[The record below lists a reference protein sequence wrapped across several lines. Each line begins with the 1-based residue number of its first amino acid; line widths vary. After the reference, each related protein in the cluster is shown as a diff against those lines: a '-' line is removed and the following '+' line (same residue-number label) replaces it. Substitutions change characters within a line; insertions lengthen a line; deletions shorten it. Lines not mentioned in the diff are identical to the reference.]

1 MICRTQT
8 QAVRPSLSLYDEKT
22 KIQTLGNR
30 KCFVFN
36 PATRKEGII
45 QFRIVNEDLTPLLG
59 LRDSEELK
67 LLELLRENIATI
79 DESLE
84 GLEGTKAIADDILIW
99 GDSNTIA
106 EATSNHDARLSALL
120 ERCQQKHIKLN
131 VHKFQLKKTE
141 LSYMGVTLTDKGV
154 KPDPRKQDS
163 IQAMPAPTNKEEV
176 RRLIGVVTYLSR
188 FSEALSTKSAPL
200 RTLLKNDVAFTWEVN
215 EQQAF
220 DEIKALISS
229 APLLKYFN
237 PDLPVEIQIDASSS
251 GLGACLMQGGQPV
264 QYASRALTETEKR
277 YSQIE
282 KEMLSVV
289 FGLTRFHTYTYGRKV
304 TVHNDHKPLAAVLKR
319 PVGENPIRLQRMLC
333 RIMGYD
339 LDFKYIKGKDLLIAD
354 ALSRSHTINH
364 THSQSE
370 EEIETIGL
378 VIQDQ
383 SVTRHLNEIAKETA
397 KDKVLQSV
405 IHHISENWSI
415 NKRLLPTDVL
425 PFWSCK
431 DQLSTIMISST
442 EVIAL

>member
-8 QAVRPSLSLYDEKT
+8 QTVRPSLSLYDEKT

-99 GDSNTIA
+99 GDGNTIE

-120 ERCQQKHIKLN
+120 ERCQQRHIKLN

-176 RRLIGVVTYLSR
+176 RRLLGVVTYLSR

-237 PDLPVEIQIDASSS
+237 PDLPVEIQTDASSS
-251 GLGACLMQGGQPV
+251 GLGACLMQGGQPA

-282 KEMLSVV
+282 
-289 FGLTRFHTYTYGRKV
+289 
-304 TVHNDHKPLAAVLKR
+304 
-319 PVGENPIRLQRMLC
+319 
-333 RIMGYD
+333 
-339 LDFKYIKGKDLLIAD
+339 
-354 ALSRSHTINH
+354 
-364 THSQSE
+364 
-370 EEIETIGL
+370 
-378 VIQDQ
+378 
-383 SVTRHLNEIAKETA
+383 
-397 KDKVLQSV
+397 
-405 IHHISENWSI
+405 
-415 NKRLLPTDVL
+415 
-425 PFWSCK
+425 
-431 DQLSTIMISST
+431 
-442 EVIAL
+442 

>member
-8 QAVRPSLSLYDEKT
+8 QTVRPSLSLYDEKT

-99 GDSNTIA
+99 GDGNTIE

-120 ERCQQKHIKLN
+120 ERCQQRHIKLN

-237 PDLPVEIQIDASSS
+237 PDLPVEIQTDASSS
-251 GLGACLMQGGQPV
+251 GLGACLMQGGQPA

-282 KEMLSVV
+282 
-289 FGLTRFHTYTYGRKV
+289 
-304 TVHNDHKPLAAVLKR
+304 
-319 PVGENPIRLQRMLC
+319 
-333 RIMGYD
+333 
-339 LDFKYIKGKDLLIAD
+339 
-354 ALSRSHTINH
+354 
-364 THSQSE
+364 
-370 EEIETIGL
+370 
-378 VIQDQ
+378 
-383 SVTRHLNEIAKETA
+383 
-397 KDKVLQSV
+397 
-405 IHHISENWSI
+405 
-415 NKRLLPTDVL
+415 
-425 PFWSCK
+425 
-431 DQLSTIMISST
+431 
-442 EVIAL
+442 